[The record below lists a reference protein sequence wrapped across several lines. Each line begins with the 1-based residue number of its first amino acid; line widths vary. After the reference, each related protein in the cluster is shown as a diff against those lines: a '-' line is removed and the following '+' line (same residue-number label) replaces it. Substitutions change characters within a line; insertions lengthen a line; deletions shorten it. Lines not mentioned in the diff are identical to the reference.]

1 MVSIA
6 AGGRQRTEVPVVY
19 RVRRCGADGLGHGRA
34 TRMTH
39 PTIDA
44 TQRSISTCSLRRLA
58 ALRCFVLRRAIRHNL
73 PFFTTSGNSDEGA
86 SGVEA
91 SMWVG
96 AGSLG
101 TGLVLPCA
109 NAVEQRTIAR
119 TICLNMQTPYT
130 FPRLLSR
137 ETRGAHAGVIT
148 VGRTGCT
155 GPASSM
161 ATHAWPV
168 VGYWRAYV

>member
-1 MVSIA
+1 
-6 AGGRQRTEVPVVY
+6 
-19 RVRRCGADGLGHGRA
+19 
-34 TRMTH
+34 MTD

-44 TQRSISTCSLRRLA
+44 TQRSIATCSLRRRA
-58 ALRCFVLRRAIRHNL
+58 ALRCFVLRRAIRHSL

-101 TGLVLPCA
+101 AGLDFPCA

-130 FPRLLSR
+130 FPRWLSR
-137 ETRGAHAGVIT
+137 ETRRAAFKGNAWGDCRCCFCRQSWRHRPSDQPQAHGA
-148 VGRTGCT
+148 
-155 GPASSM
+155 
-161 ATHAWPV
+161 
-168 VGYWRAYV
+168 